1 MIFSAR
7 FFINFACGKSTE
19 RVLNGD
25 HVAMGN
31 CKYRKCKLIAK
42 YSESQSCNPGD
53 AAVARTSKS
62 GDKDHFFLVTAML
75 NEPPIT
81 VEREER

>member
-19 RVLNGD
+19 QVLNGD

-42 YSESQSCNPGD
+42 YSESQSCNHGD
-53 AAVARTSKS
+53 AAMARTSKS
-62 GDKDHFFLVTAML
+62 GDKDHFFILTAML
-75 NEPPIT
+75 KELPII